1 MDVRASHP
9 ALSDDTMKEDI
20 IASMAFLKGS
30 VTLRILLVLIL
41 TPLLGLGIQPHFASR
56 ALRRAQHALDSGMNL
71 AASQHLA
78 LAARQLPARPELW
91 EQAGS
96 LALQSGDPQSAVQ
109 YLEQAANQGLTVAGQ
124 LALGDAYL
132 QSGDPASALRVWD
145 NLARQD
151 VPDPA
156 ALVRL
161 FTTYLGLGNYPDA
174 ITSLQ
179 TLTSI
184 LPENAEYHYQLGL
197 LIATQD
203 PEAAL
208 AYFARAAE
216 LDPGLSDRVR
226 GIQRDILASRLG
238 EDQAYTLLGA
248 GRSLAKLEEWNYAA
262 EAFRNAAELRP
273 DYAEAWAYLG
283 EALQHIP
290 AEEHSQTAGLE
301 ELQKSLELEPDS
313 ISANTFLALYWQ
325 RQGRH
330 DLALEAIQ
338 SAVATAPDNPI
349 LQVEMGNTLALQGQ
363 LQSAYQAYLQA
374 IQLAPQD
381 ARYYNYLVEFSLKY
395 EYNTLEIALPAARR
409 ALLIAPDDPASLD
422 CMGQVLMQLE
432 DFVNAERFLLSA
444 IQRDSTYAPAHLHLG
459 MLYLLRDQPDLAYPY
474 LTQAVTLAPVGATG
488 MQAQQL
494 LQSAIP

>member
-1 MDVRASHP
+1 
-9 ALSDDTMKEDI
+9 MKEDI

-56 ALRRAQHALDSGMNL
+56 TLRRAQHALNSGMNL

-96 LALQSGDPQSAVQ
+96 LALQGGDPQSAVQ
-109 YLEQAANQGLTVAGQ
+109 YLKQATSQGLTVAGQ

-132 QSGDPASALRVWD
+132 QSGDPESALRTWE
-145 NLARQD
+145 NLARQEE
-151 VPDPA
+151 PDPA
-156 ALVRL
+156 ALERL
-161 FTTYLGLGNYPDA
+161 FTTYLGLGDYPGA

-179 TLTSI
+179 ALTSI
-184 LPENAEYHYQLGL
+184 QPENAEYHYQLGL
-197 LIATQD
+197 LIVTQD
-203 PEAAL
+203 PETSL

-216 LDPGLSDRVR
+216 LDPNLTGRVS
-226 GIQRDILASRLG
+226 GIQRDILASRVG
-238 EDQAYTLLGA
+238 DDQAYSLLGV
-248 GRSLAKLEEWNYAA
+248 GRSLAKLEEWNYAL
-262 EAFRNAAELRP
+262 EAFRHATELRP

-290 AEEHSQTAGLE
+290 SKESSQTAGLE
-301 ELQKSLELEPDS
+301 ELQKSLELEPAS

-338 SAVATAPDNPI
+338 SAVAAAPDNPV
-349 LQVEMGNTLALQGQ
+349 LQVEMGNTLALQGE

-395 EYNTLEIALPAARR
+395 EYNTADIALPAARR

-422 CMGQVLMQLE
+422 CMGQVLMQLG
-432 DFVNAERFLLSA
+432 DFVNAERFLLSS
-444 IQRDSTYAPAHLHLG
+444 IQHDPQFAPAHLHLG
-459 MLYLLRDQPDLAYPY
+459 ILYLLHNQPDLAYPY
-474 LTQAVTLAPVGATG
+474 LSQAVNLAPGGATG